1 MLACKSTPMRLKLEK
16 LSIILLAA
24 TCFCAIAGCQ
34 SGRPTSNQP
43 TYSELPPKAPKLAP
57 NEVPSSKWSVA
68 IQALKPLKVYVDVGN
83 LVVVQKVA
91 NGIESGKYIIEPWSS
106 RAGHSGAFIKFTPVV
121 VDGFSPLTEIYDYER
136 SQP

>member
-1 MLACKSTPMRLKLEK
+1 MRLKLEE

-34 SGRPTSNQP
+34 SGRPTRIEP
-43 TYSELPPKAPKLAP
+43 TYSELPPQAPKLAP
-57 NEVPSSKWSVA
+57 DEVPSSKWSAA
-68 IQALKPLKVYVDVGN
+68 IQALKPIKVYVDGSN
-83 LVVVQKVA
+83 LVVVQKAA

-106 RAGHSGAFIKFTPVV
+106 HSRPSWRFTKFTPAVAG
-121 VDGFSPLTEIYDYER
+121 GFSPLAEIYDYER

>member
-1 MLACKSTPMRLKLEK
+1 MRLPHEK

-24 TCFCAIAGCQ
+24 ACFCAIAGCQ
-34 SGRPTSNQP
+34 SDRPTSNQP
-43 TYSELPPKAPKLAP
+43 TYSELPPKEPKLAP
-57 NEVPSSKWSVA
+57 NEVPSSKWSAA

-106 RAGHSGAFIKFTPVV
+106 HGTPSWRSTKLIPAVAS
-121 VDGFSPLTEIYDYER
+121 GFSPLTEIYDYER